1 MLVPAAEPLAEP
13 LAEALLGALAEELLE
28 LLQADT
34 RMAATAMPTATGS
47 RLPRVNFM
55 GLLL

>member
-13 LAEALLGALAEELLE
+13 LAEALPGALAEELLE

-34 RMAATAMPTATGS
+34 RMAATAIPTAMGS
-47 RLPRVNFM
+47 RLP
-55 GLLL
+55 